1 MLTTSAQS
9 AEHVTGHAGN
19 SGRPEDMGWL
29 LDAFPSYLQSANHH
43 NPDVCRDFDQAVTRA
58 ERGLAAT
65 PHGEATAAD
74 NDTPAVWYAIR

>member
-1 MLTTSAQS
+1 
-9 AEHVTGHAGN
+9 
-19 SGRPEDMGWL
+19 MGWL